1 MTNGLPCTFR
11 NIIIII
17 YSFYPTI
24 MLEWT
29 LFVATAAVLPWSL
42 SAGWV
47 VSRDGKV
54 YVLCYPLNDF
64 CTFQII
70 SIELTL
76 FSVAQ
81 RPSFLSATKPIFVEL
96 YYYYYLIQ
104 LCTATLSLT
113 LTQLLLKALDAGPTI
128 LLWSTLNHE
137 QHDPHNA
144 RQKSKCR
151 TQRRTECE

>member
-1 MTNGLPCTFR
+1 
-11 NIIIII
+11 
-17 YSFYPTI
+17 

-29 LFVATAAVLPWSL
+29 LFVATAAVLPWWSL

-81 RPSFLSATKPIFVEL
+81 RPSFLLATKPIFVEL
-96 YYYYYLIQ
+96 YFYYLIRIVH
-104 LCTATLSLT
+104 C
-113 LTQLLLKALDAGPTI
+113 KCILDTDTI
-128 LLWSTLNHE
+128 ITESTRCWTYHPLVE
-137 QHDPHNA
+137 YVESRA
-144 RQKSKCR
+144 A
-151 TQRRTECE
+151 